1 MFCKHNYVYTQGH
14 FVCTKCGNRKYSGS
28 YRHRRRGKRIGIGL
42 GISLAIIIVFYV
54 TVINQD
60 TSIIP
65 SSVMAEFQKLR
76 PSIPELLQLKP
87 DPQLN
92 KPEIV
97 ISELEQKIYIRI
109 IKEHLHGLKNI
120 VYDNKIADVA
130 RAHSQDMATRNYFGH
145 TSSSGVSVAQRTS
158 NAGYSCHEGFSF
170 GSSFTELIGLDNLYG
185 HTEDI
190 YSVSTYHWL
199 NEDELANSIVRTWRD
214 SNDNS
219 VRNANA
225 GLGLNSVGVGVAI
238 TSDDKVYVTADFC

>member
-1 MFCKHNYVYTQGH
+1 MFCKHNYEYTQGH
-14 FVCTKCGNRKYSGS
+14 FFCTKCGRRKYSGS
-28 YRHRRRGKRIGIGL
+28 YRHPRRGKRIGIGL

-54 TVINQD
+54 TVINPD

-76 PSIPELLQLKP
+76 PSIPELLQPKP

-97 ISELEQKIYIRI
+97 ISELEQKIYVRI
-109 IKEHLHGLKNI
+109 NQERGGSL
-120 VYDNKIADVA
+120 VYDNMIADVA
-130 RAHSQDMATRNYFGH
+130 RVHSQDMATNNFFGYD
-145 TSSSGVSVAQRTS
+145 SSSGVSVIQRGK
-158 NAGYSCHEGFSF
+158 NAGYSCGLPF
-170 GSSFTELIGLDNLYG
+170 GYTELIVLDNRYG

-199 NEDELANSIVRTWRD
+199 NEDELANSIVRAWMD
-214 SNDNS
+214 SRS
-219 VRNANA
+219 SSAGRNAI
-225 GLGLNSVGVGVAI
+225 LGFQYHSVGVGVAI